1 MIEDGRRHLVM
12 RGPIAL
18 DCPVRLL
25 HGLRDASVPWRT
37 SIRLA
42 EQLTS
47 RDVAVTLV
55 KDGDHRLSSEADLAR
70 LASTLEELLGR

>member
-1 MIEDGRRHLVM
+1 M

-25 HGLRDASVPWRT
+25 HGMRDTAVPWRT
-37 SIRLA
+37 SLALA
-42 EQLTS
+42 ERLDS

-70 LASTLEELLGR
+70 LGRILDELISR